1 MKDLTKKRAAAVLFS
16 VLPMIIYFLILIL
29 LVLMEI
35 VGEKIYGSDAS
46 LYDMVFPLF
55 NAVSMAAAAVIMCR
69 ILKKRT
75 GKELTAALSMNDF
88 DWLLM
93 FLLLFFSWCAGNVAD
108 GIVAYVCSPFMTV
121 TANASPITPLAILE
135 AVFAAPILE
144 EILFRYLGTEFAE
157 QYFSM
162 PVLCIANALYFTL
175 LHGYNIQ
182 GFANIMVFALCMV
195 YVYLKTRR
203 LAYMIL
209 VHMLHNASCLL
220 DYDDQILFGSPIYHE
235 KNGFLLGSLPWMGI
249 NCIVAII
256 CAVIYLKKYRRQRY
270 GE

>member
-1 MKDLTKKRAAAVLFS
+1 MKDLTKKRAAAVLLS
-16 VLPMIIYFLILIL
+16 VLPIIIYFLILIL
-29 LVLMEI
+29 LILAETV
-35 VGEKIYGSDAS
+35 VEKIYGENTN
-46 LYDMVFPLF
+46 LYDILFPLL
-55 NAVSMAAAAVIMCR
+55 NAMSMAAAAAIMCK

-75 GKELTAALSMNDF
+75 GKKLTDALSMKNF
-88 DWLLM
+88 HWPLM
-93 FLLLFFSWCAGNVAD
+93 LLLLFFSWCAGNVAD
-108 GIVAYVCSPFMTV
+108 GIVAYICSPFMTV

-144 EILFRYLGTEFAE
+144 EILFRYLGTEFAD

-162 PVLCIANALYFTL
+162 PVLCVANALYFTL

-182 GFANIMVFALCMV
+182 GFANVMVFALCMV

-203 LAYMIL
+203 LAYVIL

-220 DYDDQILFGSPIYHE
+220 DYDDKILLGSPIYHE

-249 NCIVAII
+249 NCAVVVI
-256 CAVIYLKKYRRQRY
+256 CAVIYLKKYRGQHY